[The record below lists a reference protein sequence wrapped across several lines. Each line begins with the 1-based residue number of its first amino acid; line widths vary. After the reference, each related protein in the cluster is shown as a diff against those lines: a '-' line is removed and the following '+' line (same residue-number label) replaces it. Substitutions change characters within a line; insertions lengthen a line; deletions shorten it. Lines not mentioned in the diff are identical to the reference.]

1 VGLVRES
8 ADTGVIRFTPSA
20 KPLRECTLAVMQTP
34 STWRDRMEKTASAEV
49 CDSRETINGKAG
61 CSVSAQ
67 TPSWKLAL
75 RAIFRALTFLLPF
88 VFAGRLDWWR
98 GWLFVGSLLIIAGVS
113 FGVLR
118 RKNPDLMRR
127 RLEWQ
132 PGVKRFDRFVLAAT
146 IVGFLSFYAV
156 AGLDARYGWSQLSAA
171 WVWPGIALEF
181 LGFVPIFLA
190 IAENPFLERQVR
202 VQTELGHHVITTG
215 PYRVVRH
222 PMYAGLMLLLPGCA
236 LVLGSGWGFAPIT
249 MLMATFIVRTVLED
263 GVLWRELPG
272 YKEYCTRTR
281 YRLVPGV
288 W

>member
-1 VGLVRES
+1 
-8 ADTGVIRFTPSA
+8 
-20 KPLRECTLAVMQTP
+20 M
-34 STWRDRMEKTASAEV
+34 STH
-49 CDSRETINGKAG
+49 
-61 CSVSAQ
+61 

-75 RAIFRALTFLLPF
+75 RAVFRALTLLLPF
-88 VFAGRLDWWR
+88 AFAGRLDWWR
-98 GWLFVGSLLIIAGVS
+98 GWLFAGSLLLIAGVS
-113 FGVLR
+113 FAVLR
-118 RKNPDLMRR
+118 RKNPLLTRR
-127 RLEWQ
+127 RLDRQ
-132 PGVKRFDRFVLAAT
+132 PGVKRFDRFVLAVAA
-146 IVGFLSFYAV
+146 VGFLSFYAV

-171 WVWPGIALEF
+171 WIWPGIALEL
-181 LGFVPIFLA
+181 LGFVPIYLA

-263 GVLWRELPG
+263 GVLWRELSG